1 MIYYYKK
8 NEEKKLSSLYWKKFR
23 ENLSLYGKQDS
34 LASSYFLLLFIDYRI
49 FHYLGGRIG
58 YTLMYTTLF
67 LLLLSAVLFSYKILL
82 QLENQKEVSWIA
94 AFFLFFNDFK
104 SALFYLAGTSILL
117 IALWFAGPVY
127 LALLGF
133 CFLFYFQVLLFIH
146 RTQEKG
152 LKKEE

>member
-1 MIYYYKK
+1 MDSASYPVTATVVFTLGTASRTVLYMIYYYKK

-67 LLLLSAVLFSYKILL
+67 LLLLSAVLFKSCFNWKIKKKSLGL
-82 QLENQKEVSWIA
+82 QHFS
-94 AFFLFFNDFK
+94 
-104 SALFYLAGTSILL
+104 
-117 IALWFAGPVY
+117 
-127 LALLGF
+127 
-133 CFLFYFQVLLFIH
+133 CFLMI
-146 RTQEKG
+146 
-152 LKKEE
+152 LKVHFSI